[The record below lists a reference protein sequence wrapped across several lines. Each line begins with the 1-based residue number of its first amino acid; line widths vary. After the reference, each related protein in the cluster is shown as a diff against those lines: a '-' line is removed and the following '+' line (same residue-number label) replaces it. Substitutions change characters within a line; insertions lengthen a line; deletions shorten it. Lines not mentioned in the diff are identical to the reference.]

1 LTIDEE
7 YFDRLI
13 NPLQDR
19 MMKCVWRVLQDRD
32 SAKQALQEVLLQVWK
47 QTFVI
52 NMLAPMV
59 KKSDLQ
65 AKMERIIIPELNVQ
79 QAAIGDVIQYINQR
93 SIELDTEKSPGERGV
108 NIILKLQPSAQPP
121 VLTLS
126 LKNVSLM
133 DTIRY
138 VTELVGLQF
147 RIDDNAVVIENSQ
160 K

>member
-1 LTIDEE
+1 
-7 YFDRLI
+7 
-13 NPLQDR
+13 
-19 MMKCVWRVLQDRD
+19 MKCVWRVLQDRD

>member
-1 LTIDEE
+1 MTIDEE